1 MVQGSGAA
9 LRPPPMSCSDRRV
22 CHMGRINP
30 PAFIA
35 AHQGFTSLPVHT
47 VRMIIPPGL
56 DDENI
61 IFGEHTQKIALRLTG
76 GCTAVVLWFLL
87 QKVFSDLDLPWCSI
101 CILVLTK
108 KIKCFKCTLISSA
121 LPFTKHLSQGK
132 GI

>member
-9 LRPPPMSCSDRRV
+9 LRTPPMSCSDRRV
-22 CHMGRINP
+22 CHMGQINP

-35 AHQGFTSLPVHT
+35 AHQGSTSLPVHT

-61 IFGEHTQKIALRLTG
+61 IFGEHTQKIVPRLTG

-87 QKVFSDLDLPWCSI
+87 QKVFSDLDLNVPLSLTT
-101 CILVLTK
+101 LVQYLYFSSDK
-108 KIKCFKCTLISSA
+108 KD
-121 LPFTKHLSQGK
+121 
-132 GI
+132 